1 MSGEMYQLTLFDL
14 DTWCGKTSLEHSP
27 RQTARISGRSSKK
40 LSALRM
46 APVMFLDLTP
56 GAGNLLGES
65 FWEMSSAWLG
75 ESSTLNTGESPSAA
89 VVSSLSQILEDSP
102 RLKYY
107 LSRTACLGI
116 LRRSEKRGKELPPQL
131 REALMLQAG
140 IMT

>member
-1 MSGEMYQLTLFDL
+1 
-14 DTWCGKTSLEHSP
+14 
-27 RQTARISGRSSKK
+27 
-40 LSALRM
+40 
-46 APVMFLDLTP
+46 MFLDLTP